1 MENNLFSKLLA
12 KAKKLQLPESNCQS
26 SFEAMLCV
34 RCTQGFSSEPWF
46 WEYAIASVLSFS
58 KVFDDLC
65 ELRVI
70 ISFKLSYDLVVF
82 VSDVESDDDED
93 DTEALRLNSTR

>member
-1 MENNLFSKLLA
+1 
-12 KAKKLQLPESNCQS
+12 
-26 SFEAMLCV
+26 
-34 RCTQGFSSEPWF
+34 
-46 WEYAIASVLSFS
+46 VLSFS
-58 KVFDDLC
+58 RVFDDLC
-65 ELRVI
+65 QLRVI